1 MNHGFTEVSHFM
13 CGSLSLVMVGNRKG
27 SVCQALGFGKGKQWR
42 GEALLLPNSTFT
54 KKYFLVPGENHVG
67 KNVCSR
73 LQDWFYWCVV
83 LHLSLFSLFSL
94 LCQLALTLLH
104 SHPSQLSCLPAL
116 LAPGHLHSHSQAPLL
131 HQLPLNLSGST
142 GVPPALCV
150 CAVHILLIS
159 AL

>member
-1 MNHGFTEVSHFM
+1 MWLPF
-13 CGSLSLVMVGNRKG
+13 
-27 SVCQALGFGKGKQWR
+27 LGDGGEQKRQCLASSGPWKGKTVARGSTSAAKLYLHKKIFPCAWGKSR
-42 GEALLLPNSTFT
+42 GEKCL
-54 KKYFLVPGENHVG
+54 
-67 KNVCSR
+67 CSR
-73 LQDWFYWCVV
+73 LQDWFYWCVI
-83 LHLSLFSLFSL
+83 LHLSLSSLFSL